1 MAMTFLLMLLLGF
14 SDSIITEKGG
24 HCFFVQKN
32 PATLDI
38 QRKIKK
44 SNVKTLH

>member
-1 MAMTFLLMLLLGF
+1 MVWVFA
-14 SDSIITEKGG
+14 DSIITEKGG

-38 QRKIKK
+38 QRKNKK
-44 SNVKTLH
+44 E